1 MFMNQ
6 IAELTRIIIENR
18 EDGTQVTRLPNNEE
32 MMNKINEIV
41 RQVNQL
47 TRTRPIPPIRP
58 ASGILT
64 RKY

>member
-1 MFMNQ
+1 MNQ

-58 ASGILT
+58 ASGTLT